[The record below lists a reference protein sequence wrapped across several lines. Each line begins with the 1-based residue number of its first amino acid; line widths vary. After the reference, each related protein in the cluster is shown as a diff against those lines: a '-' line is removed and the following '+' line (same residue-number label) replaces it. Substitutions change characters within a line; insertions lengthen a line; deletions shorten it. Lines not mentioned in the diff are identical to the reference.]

1 MLRKNV
7 VVERPEGTKIYRQR
21 DCQYVYHVTGK
32 EYKKDKKYVVE
43 SRVCIGK
50 MVDETNMNPNDN
62 FYMYYEI
69 IGDGSD
75 ERMPKH
81 SDSIQI
87 GAPLLLNAIMD
98 ELQISDLL
106 ESIHGTEEKNLIK
119 DIICYMIIRETS
131 EMQHFGDYSWGH
143 FVRSVK
149 AWDDSRISEFY
160 KNDIGYAQIETFILN
175 WNEIQPEHSG
185 IYISYDSTNMNT
197 TAEEIDMAEFGHA
210 KDDPEV
216 EQVNISYAVNHE
228 NETPLFYE
236 MYPGSIIDNSQC
248 THMVDRAKEY
258 GYKNIGLILDR
269 GYFSVKNIRYFDSKG
284 YDFLMMVKTN
294 SVLVAEKIK
303 ENMLPLM
310 TTKAAYFLPEHDV
323 YAVTKTGTIGDD
335 LLVRYFHIYYDNVR
349 AGQEKNEY
357 LKQLEIKENHVKKRV
372 EEKIRRKEEMATYEK
387 LFKLKYDQN
396 GYLQSYKRNEKKIQE
411 EIDKLGFFVIITSK
425 EMTAGEALEI
435 YRKRDSVEKIF
446 RMLKTGLEY
455 DTFRVHSQPSL
466 ESKTYV
472 LFIASIVRNYLYQGL
487 KEVAVKEKNR
497 KNYTVPAAI
506 SELEKV
512 TAVKNSKD
520 KYIRRYG
527 LTAKQ
532 KKILGQFNITES
544 DVNRVVE
551 QMNLRD

>member
-21 DCQYVYHVTGK
+21 GCRYVYHVTGK
-32 EYKKDKKYVVE
+32 KYNKDKKYVVE
-43 SRVCIGK
+43 DRVCIGR

-69 IGDGSD
+69 AGDDGD
-75 ERMPKH
+75 ERLPVH
-81 SDSIQI
+81 SDAVQI
-87 GAPLLLNAIMD
+87 GAPLLLNSIMD
-98 ELQISDLL
+98 TLQISDLL
-106 ESIHGTEEKNLIK
+106 ASVHGIEGMNIIR
-119 DIICYMIIRETS
+119 DIICYMIIRGTS
-131 EMQHFGDYSWGH
+131 VMQHFGDYAWGH
-143 FVRSVK
+143 FVNATKV
-149 AWDDSRISEFY
+149 WDDSKISEFY
-160 KNDIGYAQIETFILN
+160 RKDIDYAQIETFIMR

-197 TAEEIDMAEFGHA
+197 AAEGIDMAEFGHA
-210 KDDPEV
+210 KDNPEA
-216 EQVNISYAVNHE
+216 EQVNISYALNHE
-228 NETPLFYE
+228 NATPLFYE
-236 MYPGSIIDNSQC
+236 MYPGSIIDNAQC

-294 SVLVAEKIK
+294 SELVAEKIR
-303 ENMLPLM
+303 ENSLPLI
-310 TTKAAYFLPEHDV
+310 TTKAGYFLPEHDV

-372 EEKIRRKEEMATYEK
+372 EEKIRRKEDMTAYEK
-387 LFKLKYDQN
+387 LFKLKYDNN
-396 GYLQSYKRNEKKIQE
+396 GYLRSYKRNEKKIQE
-411 EIDKLGFFVIITSK
+411 EMDRFGFFVIITSK

-455 DTFRVHSQPSL
+455 DTFRVHSQSSL
-466 ESKTYV
+466 ESKTYI

-487 KEVAVKEKNR
+487 REIAGKEKNR
-497 KNYTVPAAI
+497 KSYTVPAAI
-506 SELEKV
+506 SEIEKI

-532 KKILGQFNITES
+532 KKILGKFNVSER
-544 DVNRVVE
+544 DVNQTVD
-551 QMNLRD
+551 QMNK

>member
-7 VVERPEGTKIYRQR
+7 VVERPKGTKIYRQR
-21 DCQYVYHVTGK
+21 ECQYVYYVTGK
-32 EYKKDKKYVVE
+32 EYKKDKQYVVE

-50 MVDETNMNPNDN
+50 MIDEKNMNPNDN
-62 FYMYYEI
+62 YYIYYEMA
-69 IGDGSD
+69 GGED
-75 ERMPKH
+75 EILPRH
-81 SDSIQI
+81 SDAIQI
-87 GAPLLLNAIMD
+87 GAPVLLKSIMD
-98 ELQISDLL
+98 DLKITELL
-106 ESIHGTEEKNLIK
+106 ETIHGTETMNLIR
-119 DIICYMIIRETS
+119 DIVSYMIIRGTS
-131 EMQHFGDYSWGH
+131 TMQHFGDYSWGH
-143 FVRSVK
+143 YVQAIK
-149 AWDDSRISEFY
+149 AWDDSKISEFF
-160 KNDIGYAQIETFILN
+160 KNDIDYAQIETFIVK
-175 WNEIQPEHSG
+175 WNEIQPERSG

-197 TAEEIDMAEFGHA
+197 TSEGIDMAEFGHA
-210 KDDPEV
+210 KDDPEE

-228 NETPLFYE
+228 NATPLFYE

-248 THMVDRAKEY
+248 TYMVDRAKEY

-269 GYFSVKNIRYFDSKG
+269 GYFSIKNIKYFDAKG
-284 YDFLMMVKTN
+284 YDFLMMVKAN
-294 SVLVAEKIK
+294 SKVVAEKIK
-303 ENMLPLM
+303 ENTMPLM
-310 TTKAAYFLPEHDV
+310 TAKAKYFLPNHEV

-335 LLVRYFHIYYDNVR
+335 SLVRYFHIYYDNVR

-357 LKQLEIKENHVKKRV
+357 LKQLEVKENHVKKRV
-372 EEKIRRKEEMATYEK
+372 EEKIRRKEDMTSYEK
-387 LFKLKYDQN
+387 LFKLKYDNN

-411 EIDKLGFFVIITSK
+411 ELDKLGFFVIITSK
-425 EMTAGEALEI
+425 EMTAGEALDI

-487 KEVAVKEKNR
+487 RTVAAKEKNK

-506 SELEKV
+506 SELEKI
-512 TAVKNSKD
+512 TIVKNSKD

-532 KKILGQFNITES
+532 KKIFSQFNLGES
-544 DVNRVVE
+544 DLNRVTNE
-551 QMNLRD
+551 LNLLV

>member
-7 VVERPEGTKIYRQR
+7 VVERPKGTKIYRQR
-21 DCQYVYHVTGK
+21 ECQYVYYVTGK
-32 EYKKDKKYVVE
+32 EYKKDKQYVVE

-50 MVDETNMNPNDN
+50 MIDEKNMNPNDN
-62 FYMYYEI
+62 YYIYYEMA
-69 IGDGSD
+69 GGED
-75 ERMPKH
+75 EILPRH
-81 SDSIQI
+81 SDAIQI
-87 GAPLLLNAIMD
+87 GAPVLLKSIMD
-98 ELQISDLL
+98 DLKITELL
-106 ESIHGTEEKNLIK
+106 ETIHGTETMNLIR
-119 DIICYMIIRETS
+119 DIVSYMIIRGTS
-131 EMQHFGDYSWGH
+131 TMQHFGDYSWGH
-143 FVRSVK
+143 YVQAIK
-149 AWDDSRISEFY
+149 AWDDSKISEFF
-160 KNDIGYAQIETFILN
+160 KNDIDYAQIETFIVK
-175 WNEIQPEHSG
+175 WNEIQPERSG

-197 TAEEIDMAEFGHA
+197 TSEGIDMAEFGHA
-210 KDDPEV
+210 KDDPEE

-228 NETPLFYE
+228 NATPLFYE

-248 THMVDRAKEY
+248 TYMVDRAKEY

-269 GYFSVKNIRYFDSKG
+269 GYFSIKNIKYFDAKG
-284 YDFLMMVKTN
+284 YDFLMMVKAN
-294 SVLVAEKIK
+294 SKVVAEKIK
-303 ENMLPLM
+303 ENTMPLM
-310 TTKAAYFLPEHDV
+310 TAKAKYFLPNHEV

-335 LLVRYFHIYYDNVR
+335 SLVRYFHIYYDNVR

-357 LKQLEIKENHVKKRV
+357 LKQLEVKENHVKKRV
-372 EEKIRRKEEMATYEK
+372 EEKIRRKEDMTSYEK
-387 LFKLKYDQN
+387 LFKLKYDNN

-411 EIDKLGFFVIITSK
+411 ELDKLGFFVIITSK
-425 EMTAGEALEI
+425 EMTAGEALDI

-487 KEVAVKEKNR
+487 RTVAAKEKNK

-506 SELEKV
+506 SI
-512 TAVKNSKD
+512 TIVKNSKD

-532 KKILGQFNITES
+532 KKIFSQFNLGES
-544 DVNRVVE
+544 DLNRVTNE
-551 QMNLRD
+551 LNLIV

>member
-1 MLRKNV
+1 MLRKNM

-32 EYKKDKKYVVE
+32 EYRRDKKYVVE
-43 SRVCIGK
+43 SRACIGR
-50 MVDETNMNPNDN
+50 MIDDVHMNPNDN
-62 FYMYYEI
+62 YYMYYEMA
-69 IGDGSD
+69 GDGDAS
-75 ERMPKH
+75 MPGH
-81 SDSIQI
+81 SDAVQV
-87 GAPLLLNAIMD
+87 GAALLLNKIMD
-98 ELQISDLL
+98 ELKISGLL
-106 ESIHGTEEKNLIK
+106 ESIHGTEKANLIK

-131 EMQHFGDYSWGH
+131 AMQHFGDYSWGH
-143 FVRSVK
+143 FIKSAK
-149 AWDDSRISEFY
+149 AWDDSKISGFY
-160 KNDIGYAQIETFILN
+160 KNDINYAQIETFLMK

-197 TAEEIDMAEFGHA
+197 KAEGIELAEFGHA
-210 KDDPEV
+210 KDNPEV

-228 NETPLFYE
+228 NATPLFYE

-248 THMVDRAKEY
+248 THMVDRAREC

-269 GYFSVKNIRYFDSKG
+269 GYFSIKNIRYFDSKS

-294 SVLVAEKIK
+294 SLLVSEKIR
-303 ENMLPLM
+303 ENAMPLV
-310 TTKAAYFLPEHDV
+310 TTKAKYFLPGHDV

-335 LLVRYFHIYYDNVR
+335 LRVRYFHIYYDNVR

-357 LKQLEIKENHVKKRV
+357 LKQLERKENHVKKRV
-372 EEKIRRKEEMATYEK
+372 EEKTRRKEDMAAYEK
-387 LFKLKYDQN
+387 HFKLKYDSN

-411 EIDKLGFFVIITSK
+411 EIDRLGFFVIITSR

-455 DTFRVHSQPSL
+455 DTFRVHSQSSL

-472 LFIASIVRNYLYQGL
+472 MFLASIVRNHLYQGL
-487 KEVAVKEKNR
+487 REIAAKEKNR

-512 TAVKNSKD
+512 TVVKNGRD
-520 KYIRRYG
+520 KYVRRYG

-532 KKILGQFNITES
+532 KKILGQFNMS
-544 DVNRVVE
+544 DKDVNSTLN
-551 QMNLRD
+551 MLNG

>member
-7 VVERPEGTKIYRQR
+7 VVERPKGTKIYRQR
-21 DCQYVYHVTGK
+21 ECQYVYYVTGK
-32 EYKKDKKYVVE
+32 EYKKDKQYVVE

-50 MVDETNMNPNDN
+50 MIDEKNMNPNDN
-62 FYMYYEI
+62 YYIYYEMA
-69 IGDGSD
+69 GGED
-75 ERMPKH
+75 EILPRH
-81 SDSIQI
+81 SDAIQI
-87 GAPLLLNAIMD
+87 GAPVLLKSIMD
-98 ELQISDLL
+98 DLKITELL
-106 ESIHGTEEKNLIK
+106 ETIHGTETMNLIR
-119 DIICYMIIRETS
+119 DIVSYMIIRGTS
-131 EMQHFGDYSWGH
+131 TMQHFGDYSWGH
-143 FVRSVK
+143 YVQAIK
-149 AWDDSRISEFY
+149 AWDDSKISEFF
-160 KNDIGYAQIETFILN
+160 KNDIDYAQIETFIVK
-175 WNEIQPEHSG
+175 WNEIQPERSG

-197 TAEEIDMAEFGHA
+197 TSEGIDMAEFGHA
-210 KDDPEV
+210 KDDPEE

-228 NETPLFYE
+228 NATPLFYE

-248 THMVDRAKEY
+248 TYMVDRAKEY

-269 GYFSVKNIRYFDSKG
+269 GYFSIKNIKYFDAKG
-284 YDFLMMVKTN
+284 YDFLMMVKAN
-294 SVLVAEKIK
+294 SKVVAEKIK
-303 ENMLPLM
+303 ENTMPLM
-310 TTKAAYFLPEHDV
+310 TAKAKYFLPNHEV

-335 LLVRYFHIYYDNVR
+335 SLVRYFHIYYDNVR

-357 LKQLEIKENHVKKRV
+357 LKQLEVKENHVKKRV
-372 EEKIRRKEEMATYEK
+372 EEKIRRKEDMTSYEK
-387 LFKLKYDQN
+387 LFKLKYDNN

-411 EIDKLGFFVIITSK
+411 ELDKLGFFVIITSK
-425 EMTAGEALEI
+425 EMTAGEALDI

-487 KEVAVKEKNR
+487 RTVAAKEKNK

-506 SELEKV
+506 SI
-512 TAVKNSKD
+512 TIVKNSKD

-532 KKILGQFNITES
+532 KKIFSQFNLGES
-544 DVNRVVE
+544 DLNRVTNE
-551 QMNLRD
+551 LNLLV